1 MNARTIGLVYAKE
14 MRETL
19 RDRRTLMVVALVPLV
34 VYPLVSLILAQAIS
48 GKEARGEA
56 TPSRVAVAITS
67 PGGGDEAALLRS
79 LHADG
84 KQFAV
89 AASGSV
95 ADVEAARIDAL
106 IEVLPPPAAAAG
118 SAAQMSKPAASLRLV
133 YDETREASIRA
144 RDRLEHLVS
153 GLLPSTCAPRFA
165 VQNSSVAPKSKVG
178 GYILSKILPL
188 VVVVIV
194 MLGAFYPAID
204 ITAGERERGTLETI
218 LSSPVDR
225 LDLLC
230 GKVLAVATVAAVT
243 GMLNI
248 ASMSLTMLEGMH
260 LMGGKEAIGATIPWT
275 RAGATL
281 LMVIPSAFLFASVM
295 IAIGAMARGFKEAQN
310 LLTPVYFLCFTPA
323 LIAGLGDYQLHGAV
337 ALIPAVNVTLLARDL
352 VLGQAHVGSALTVVV
367 ATLFYGWLAL
377 TLAARL
383 YDSER
388 LLYADEGSL
397 SLSAWLRR
405 LLFDREP
412 AAPGGGPM
420 PTPAPPTQNAGHAA
434 AVFGIAFV
442 LLFFVF
448 IPLQKRSLVAGLAI
462 SEWVGMLGLVVVYA
476 RVVAI
481 PLRDVLVLRRPSPRA
496 LAGAALIGVSAWAVV
511 GTLANWIA
519 PAPTE
524 VIEELRK
531 AVVPDDQSRGIFA
544 TLLLMA
550 VTPAVCEEALFRGP
564 ILRGLAARFSPL
576 ASAVMTG
583 LLFGLYHVDVWRLLP
598 TGVLGVIL
606 SLVALESESI
616 LPSMLT
622 HALNNACLIVL
633 AHLHWDDAAT
643 NLKGPAQ
650 AGLFV
655 LATLV
660 LALGAVLVRRSGP
673 YAATGRPL

>member
-1 MNARTIGLVYAKE
+1 MNARTVGLVYAKE

-56 TPSRVAVAITS
+56 TPSRVAVAITY
-67 PGGGDEAALLRS
+67 PGGVDEAAMLRTR

-95 ADVEAARIDAL
+95 ADVEADRLDAL
-106 IEVLPPPAAAAG
+106 IEVQPPAPQTGAAATAG
-118 SAAQMSKPAASLRLV
+118 SKPGGSLRLV
-133 YDETREASIRA
+133 YDETREASTRA
-144 RDRLEHLVS
+144 RERLEHLIG
-153 GLLPSTCAPRFA
+153 GLLPATCAPSFV
-165 VQNSSVAPKSKVG
+165 VQPSSVAPKSKVG

-281 LMVIPSAFLFASVM
+281 LMVVPSAFLFASVM

-352 VLGQAHVGSALTVVV
+352 VLGQAHVASALTVVV
-367 ATLFYGWLAL
+367 STLFYGWLAL

-412 AAPGGGPM
+412 ATATGPG
-420 PTPAPPTQNAGHAA
+420 AASALRPPTQ
-434 AVFGIAFV
+434 
-442 LLFFVF
+442 
-448 IPLQKRSLVAGLAI
+448 
-462 SEWVGMLGLVVVYA
+462 
-476 RVVAI
+476 
-481 PLRDVLVLRRPSPRA
+481 
-496 LAGAALIGVSAWAVV
+496 
-511 GTLANWIA
+511 
-519 PAPTE
+519 
-524 VIEELRK
+524 
-531 AVVPDDQSRGIFA
+531 
-544 TLLLMA
+544 
-550 VTPAVCEEALFRGP
+550 
-564 ILRGLAARFSPL
+564 
-576 ASAVMTG
+576 
-583 LLFGLYHVDVWRLLP
+583 
-598 TGVLGVIL
+598 
-606 SLVALESESI
+606 
-616 LPSMLT
+616 
-622 HALNNACLIVL
+622 
-633 AHLHWDDAAT
+633 
-643 NLKGPAQ
+643 
-650 AGLFV
+650 
-655 LATLV
+655 
-660 LALGAVLVRRSGP
+660 
-673 YAATGRPL
+673 